1 MLLIGSRALVANN
14 PELEGVRRTVD
25 WDFICTIDQFSAW
38 HKANKPYLQFA
49 VPTQG
54 GKYYHARDKDGMNYE
69 FELAWPGTSAEK
81 LLDAYGLLEHKWVPD
96 VGAVPALNDDLL
108 LIKMS
113 HRYKRNSPHFLKTM
127 SDIKFLREK
136 LGDKNV
142 NHWLNVNLVNK
153 ELLEVREKESYTY
166 AHPKLNVTSKDF
178 FTGDGVQYV
187 YDHDS
192 IHLAVALT
200 VDADYD
206 KTPHD
211 QHLPIMVNTPAYTYY
226 IKDGSEVMTSREKFM
241 SVPEKIRLYG
251 VYEESCVLALE
262 RSQIPHG
269 LGKEGGPTARQSF
282 EIALMKVCTS
292 ITSGWFREYAWENY
306 SKVLDLYN
314 ELGENDYIE
323 RFNKN
328 QHLLKPYSGELYVEQ
343 N

>member
-14 PELEGVRRTVD
+14 PELRDVRYCTD
-25 WDFICTIDQFSAW
+25 WDYICTIQQFTAW
-38 HKANKPYLQFA
+38 HKANKTKLQFA

-69 FELAWPGTSAEK
+69 FELAWPGTTAEF
-81 LLDAYGLLEHKWVPD
+81 LLEQYGIKNWKWVDHIGP
-96 VGAVPALNDDLL
+96 VPATNQDLL

-136 LGDKNV
+136 LGELGDT
-142 NHWLNVNLVNK
+142 WLRK
-153 ELLEVREKESYTY
+153 EADILKQREAESYDY

-192 IHLAVALT
+192 IHLAVAL
-200 VDADYD
+200 DQDHFW
-206 KTPHD
+206 HD
-211 QHLPIMVNTPAYTYY
+211 GATGPVSVGHPAYTQYM
-226 IKDGSEVMTSREKFM
+226 KDGSEVMTSKEKFM
-241 SVPEKIRLYG
+241 SVPEQVRLNG

-269 LGKEGGPTARQSF
+269 LGKEGGPSPRWSF
-282 EIALMKVCTS
+282 EMALMKVCTS
-292 ITSGWFREYAWENY
+292 ITSGWFREYAYENY
-306 SKVLDLYN
+306 SNVLDLYN

-328 QHLLKPYSGELYVEQ
+328 KHLLKPYEKEA
-343 N
+343 

>member
-14 PELEGVRRTVD
+14 PELEGVRRTLD
-25 WDFICTIDQFSAW
+25 WDFICTIEQFTAW
-38 HKANKPYLQFA
+38 HKANKANLQFA

-69 FELAWPGTSAEK
+69 FELAWEGTSAAM
-81 LLDAYGLLEHKWVPD
+81 LLQQYGI
-96 VGAVPALNDDLL
+96 VGIYDEPVTAINDDLY

-136 LGDKNV
+136 EGQWELDRWMDNV
-142 NHWLNVNLVNK
+142 VNVPILK
-153 ELLEVREKESYTY
+153 AREAESYDY
-166 AHPKLNVTSKDF
+166 AHPKLNVSSKEF
-178 FTGDGVQYV
+178 FTGDGVNYI

-192 IHLAVALT
+192 IHLAVALLE
-200 VDADYD
+200 VPNLAGNI
-206 KTPHD
+206 P
-211 QHLPIMVNTPAYTYY
+211 TPAYTYY
-226 IKDGSEVMTSREKFM
+226 MKDGSEVMTSKEKFM
-241 SVPEKIRLYG
+241 SVPEHVRLYG

-269 LGKEGGPTARQSF
+269 LGKEGGPSARWSF
-282 EIALMKVCTS
+282 EMALMKVCTS

-306 SKVLDLYN
+306 QKVLDLYN

-328 QHLLKPYSGELYVEQ
+328 QHLLKPYTGETY
-343 N
+343 

>member
-14 PELEGVRRTVD
+14 PELEGIRKCVD
-25 WDFICTIDQFSAW
+25 WDFICTIEQFTAW
-38 HKANKPYLQFA
+38 HKHNREDLQFA
-49 VPTQG
+49 VPTQQ

-69 FELAWPGTSAEK
+69 FELAWPGTTAET
-81 LLDAYGLLEHKWVPD
+81 LLNAYGLLDFKWKAEIGP
-96 VGAVPALNDDLL
+96 VPALNTDLL
-108 LIKMS
+108 LIKLS

-136 LGDKNV
+136 VEKQGYGYWINREDNAA
-142 NHWLNVNLVNK
+142 
-153 ELLEVREKESYTY
+153 LLKAREAESYTY

-178 FTGDGVQYV
+178 FTGDGVNYV

-192 IHLAVALT
+192 IHEAVALLRNM
-200 VDADYD
+200 VDFEDNWD
-206 KTPHD
+206 DCEP
-211 QHLPIMVNTPAYTYY
+211 MPAYTYY
-226 IKDGSEVMTSREKFM
+226 MKDGSEVMTSKEKFFA
-241 SVPEKIRLYG
+241 VDERIRLYG

-269 LGKEGGPTARQSF
+269 LGKEGGPSARWSF
-282 EIALMKVCTS
+282 EMALMKVCTS

-306 SKVLDLYN
+306 QKVLDLYN

-328 QHLLKPYSGELYVEQ
+328 QHLLKAYTGETY
-343 N
+343 